1 VGLEESAPR
10 RLRRLQA
17 PNLAKCVLPTGGAAV
32 KTYLRLSF
40 VSDPEAVDILVDI
53 VDIVD
58 IVVDIDVKGA
68 DAGASCTLGSPHSC
82 AAICTSSPTNF
93 HCSRTKVCN
102 WAAAASQRRT
112 LGSPHS

>member
-1 VGLEESAPR
+1 MGLEESAPK

-17 PNLAKCVLPTGGAAV
+17 PNLAKCVCARAHARAFALPTGGAAV
-32 KTYLRLSF
+32 KPYLRLSF

-68 DAGASCTLGSPHSC
+68 DAGASCTLGSPHS
-82 AAICTSSPTNF
+82 
-93 HCSRTKVCN
+93 
-102 WAAAASQRRT
+102 
-112 LGSPHS
+112 